1 MKKRNKRIFWVVV
14 LLVLVSVSTLSV
26 LGYKKSHNNKD
37 KDENNVVKDNVKIIT
52 EESDKQ
58 PILVED
64 DKITFDSNPRYKKG
78 DVIVSGITSSAPN
91 GFIRNVTGVQKT
103 KGKYII
109 QTEPAVLT
117 DVFEKAHIYKRIEL
131 AESQNESE
139 SYHIKNMNAV
149 TNELQ
154 SSNILCKTEDED
166 NGTDYMF
173 GKSFE
178 EKEDPV
184 SLSGEAGTSAWVEVS
199 IDIVHGDIKCGIA
212 IRTKEGAKASLE
224 CSASYSKELEK
235 QLLTKKLPDYQFI
248 VAGIPIVVTNE
259 LEIYT
264 EAEINLEG
272 NIGVSYELTAETTQ
286 GFNYNSKTGKVEEIN
301 QVTCES
307 DGLQW
312 NTISISGDT
321 SMGSSVHLITKL
333 YDASGMDMS
342 LKIAGKAEGEA
353 KVTTNKELDGYAGS
367 LDLSIVPEIKGEIVV
382 DTPVFDKNLLKQP
395 LFEAAL
401 KPLWEK
407 HWESSVNWQDDLQ
420 WKENDKNEE
429 SQETTKVSYSNEY
442 FEVKRPELDAVIV
455 ANNIARQVEGKIAYR
470 RAIKMAIANTM
481 RMGAEGIK
489 VLISGRLNGAEM
501 ARSEMYKE
509 GRTPLH
515 TFRADIDYCHAEA
528 LTKVGLLGIKVWICR
543 GEVYGKRE
551 LAPNFTQTKE
561 SGRGGN
567 GNNNGGKNFKRKKN
581 NR

>member
-14 LLVLVSVSTLSV
+14 VLVLVSVSTLSV

-37 KDENNVVKDNVKIIT
+37 KDENNIVKDNVKIIT

-184 SLSGEAGTSAWVEVS
+184 SLSGEAGTSAWVEVN

-235 QLLTKKLPDYQFI
+235 QLLTKKLPNYQFI

-301 QVTCES
+301 QITCES

-321 SMGSSVHLITKL
+321 SAGSSVHLITKL
-333 YDASGMDMS
+333 YGTSGMDMS

-442 FEVKRPELDAVIV
+442 FEVIVPESWEGEWTVTEEDNTMNGIKSTLYRFSHDSADGEEGGAADVYVLDMSDTSRPLSHYSRMLPSAGCEEVGLTSFGYNDVFKMEV
-455 ANNIARQVEGKIAYR
+455 ANGFFYE
-470 RAIKMAIANTM
+470 
-481 RMGAEGIK
+481 
-489 VLISGRLNGAEM
+489 NGATITL
-501 ARSEMYKE
+501 K
-509 GRTPLH
+509 
-515 TFRADIDYCHAEA
+515 
-528 LTKVGLLGIKVWICR
+528 
-543 GEVYGKRE
+543 
-551 LAPNFTQTKE
+551 
-561 SGRGGN
+561 
-567 GNNNGGKNFKRKKN
+567 
-581 NR
+581 

>member
-224 CSASYSKELEK
+224 CSAIYSKELEK

-442 FEVKRPELDAVIV
+442 FEVIVPESWEGEWTVTEEDNTMNGIKSTLYRFSHDPADGEEGGAADVYVLDMSDTSIPLSHYSRMLPSAGCEEVGLTSFGYNDVFKMEV
-455 ANNIARQVEGKIAYR
+455 ANGFFYE
-470 RAIKMAIANTM
+470 
-481 RMGAEGIK
+481 
-489 VLISGRLNGAEM
+489 NGATITL
-501 ARSEMYKE
+501 K
-509 GRTPLH
+509 
-515 TFRADIDYCHAEA
+515 
-528 LTKVGLLGIKVWICR
+528 
-543 GEVYGKRE
+543 
-551 LAPNFTQTKE
+551 
-561 SGRGGN
+561 
-567 GNNNGGKNFKRKKN
+567 
-581 NR
+581 

>member
-272 NIGVSYELTAETTQ
+272 NTGVSYELTAETTQ

-442 FEVKRPELDAVIV
+442 FEVIVPESWEGEWTVTEEDNTMNGIKSTLYRFSHDPADGEEGGAADVYVLDMSDTSIPLSHYSRMLPSAGCEEVGLTSFGYNDVFKMEV
-455 ANNIARQVEGKIAYR
+455 ANGFFYE
-470 RAIKMAIANTM
+470 
-481 RMGAEGIK
+481 
-489 VLISGRLNGAEM
+489 NGATITL
-501 ARSEMYKE
+501 K
-509 GRTPLH
+509 
-515 TFRADIDYCHAEA
+515 
-528 LTKVGLLGIKVWICR
+528 
-543 GEVYGKRE
+543 
-551 LAPNFTQTKE
+551 
-561 SGRGGN
+561 
-567 GNNNGGKNFKRKKN
+567 
-581 NR
+581 

>member
-14 LLVLVSVSTLSV
+14 LLVLVSFSTLSV

-139 SYHIKNMNAV
+139 NYHIKNMNAV

-154 SSNILCKTEDED
+154 SSNILCKIEDED

-442 FEVKRPELDAVIV
+442 FEVIVPESWEGEWTVTEEDNTMNGIKSTLYRFSHDPADGEEGGAADVYVLDMSDTSIPLSHYSRMLPSAGCEEVGLTSFGYNDVFKMEV
-455 ANNIARQVEGKIAYR
+455 ANGFFYE
-470 RAIKMAIANTM
+470 
-481 RMGAEGIK
+481 
-489 VLISGRLNGAEM
+489 NGATITL
-501 ARSEMYKE
+501 K
-509 GRTPLH
+509 
-515 TFRADIDYCHAEA
+515 
-528 LTKVGLLGIKVWICR
+528 
-543 GEVYGKRE
+543 
-551 LAPNFTQTKE
+551 
-561 SGRGGN
+561 
-567 GNNNGGKNFKRKKN
+567 
-581 NR
+581 

>member
-212 IRTKEGAKASLE
+212 VRTKVGAKASLE

-442 FEVKRPELDAVIV
+442 FEVIVPESWEGEWTVTEEDNTMNGIKSTLYRFSHDPADGEEGGAADVYVLDMSDTSIPLSHYSRMLPSAGCEEVGLTSFGYNDVFKMEV
-455 ANNIARQVEGKIAYR
+455 ANGFFYE
-470 RAIKMAIANTM
+470 
-481 RMGAEGIK
+481 
-489 VLISGRLNGAEM
+489 NGATITL
-501 ARSEMYKE
+501 K
-509 GRTPLH
+509 
-515 TFRADIDYCHAEA
+515 
-528 LTKVGLLGIKVWICR
+528 
-543 GEVYGKRE
+543 
-551 LAPNFTQTKE
+551 
-561 SGRGGN
+561 
-567 GNNNGGKNFKRKKN
+567 
-581 NR
+581 

>member
-26 LGYKKSHNNKD
+26 LGYEKSHNNKD

-131 AESQNESE
+131 AESQNESA

-154 SSNILCKTEDED
+154 LSNILCKTEDED

-301 QVTCES
+301 QITCES

-442 FEVKRPELDAVIV
+442 FEVIVPESWEGEWTVTEEDNTMNGIKSTLYRFSHDPADGEEGGAADVYVLDMSDTSRPLSHYSRMLPSAGCEEVGLTSFGYNDVFKMEV
-455 ANNIARQVEGKIAYR
+455 ANGFFYE
-470 RAIKMAIANTM
+470 
-481 RMGAEGIK
+481 
-489 VLISGRLNGAEM
+489 NGATITL
-501 ARSEMYKE
+501 K
-509 GRTPLH
+509 
-515 TFRADIDYCHAEA
+515 
-528 LTKVGLLGIKVWICR
+528 
-543 GEVYGKRE
+543 
-551 LAPNFTQTKE
+551 
-561 SGRGGN
+561 
-567 GNNNGGKNFKRKKN
+567 
-581 NR
+581 

>member
-1 MKKRNKRIFWVVV
+1 MKKRNKRIFWGVV

-26 LGYKKSHNNKD
+26 LGYEKSHNNKD

-301 QVTCES
+301 QITCES

-442 FEVKRPELDAVIV
+442 FEVIVPESWEGEWTVTEEDNTMNGIKSTLYRFSHDPADGEEGGAADVYVLDMSDTSRPLSHYSRMLPSAGCEEVGLTSFGYNDVFKMEV
-455 ANNIARQVEGKIAYR
+455 ANGFFYE
-470 RAIKMAIANTM
+470 
-481 RMGAEGIK
+481 
-489 VLISGRLNGAEM
+489 NGATITL
-501 ARSEMYKE
+501 K
-509 GRTPLH
+509 
-515 TFRADIDYCHAEA
+515 
-528 LTKVGLLGIKVWICR
+528 
-543 GEVYGKRE
+543 
-551 LAPNFTQTKE
+551 
-561 SGRGGN
+561 
-567 GNNNGGKNFKRKKN
+567 
-581 NR
+581 

>member
-154 SSNILCKTEDED
+154 SSNILCKIEDED
-166 NGTDYMF
+166 NGTDYMS

-442 FEVKRPELDAVIV
+442 FEVIVPESWEGEWTVTEEDNTMNGIKSTLYRFSHDPADGEEGGAADVYVLDMSDTSRPLSHYSRMLPSAGCEEVGLTSFGYNDVFKMEV
-455 ANNIARQVEGKIAYR
+455 ANGFFYE
-470 RAIKMAIANTM
+470 
-481 RMGAEGIK
+481 
-489 VLISGRLNGAEM
+489 NGATITL
-501 ARSEMYKE
+501 K
-509 GRTPLH
+509 
-515 TFRADIDYCHAEA
+515 
-528 LTKVGLLGIKVWICR
+528 
-543 GEVYGKRE
+543 
-551 LAPNFTQTKE
+551 
-561 SGRGGN
+561 
-567 GNNNGGKNFKRKKN
+567 
-581 NR
+581 

>member
-103 KGKYII
+103 KEKYII

-442 FEVKRPELDAVIV
+442 FEVIVPESWEGEWTVTEEDNTMNGIKSTLYRFSHDPADGEEGGAADVYVLDMSDTSRPLSHYSRMLPSAGCEEVGLTSFGYNDVFKMEV
-455 ANNIARQVEGKIAYR
+455 ANGFFYE
-470 RAIKMAIANTM
+470 
-481 RMGAEGIK
+481 
-489 VLISGRLNGAEM
+489 NGATITL
-501 ARSEMYKE
+501 K
-509 GRTPLH
+509 
-515 TFRADIDYCHAEA
+515 
-528 LTKVGLLGIKVWICR
+528 
-543 GEVYGKRE
+543 
-551 LAPNFTQTKE
+551 
-561 SGRGGN
+561 
-567 GNNNGGKNFKRKKN
+567 
-581 NR
+581 

>member
-26 LGYKKSHNNKD
+26 LGYKKLNNNKD

-173 GKSFE
+173 GRSFE

-301 QVTCES
+301 QITCES

-442 FEVKRPELDAVIV
+442 FEVIVPESWEGEWTVTEEDNTMNGIKSTLYRFSHDPADGEEGGAADVYVLDMSDTSRPLSHYSRMLPSAGCEEVGLTSFGYNDVFKMEV
-455 ANNIARQVEGKIAYR
+455 ANGFFYE
-470 RAIKMAIANTM
+470 
-481 RMGAEGIK
+481 
-489 VLISGRLNGAEM
+489 NGATITL
-501 ARSEMYKE
+501 K
-509 GRTPLH
+509 
-515 TFRADIDYCHAEA
+515 
-528 LTKVGLLGIKVWICR
+528 
-543 GEVYGKRE
+543 
-551 LAPNFTQTKE
+551 
-561 SGRGGN
+561 
-567 GNNNGGKNFKRKKN
+567 
-581 NR
+581 

>member
-14 LLVLVSVSTLSV
+14 VLVLVSVSTLSV

-37 KDENNVVKDNVKIIT
+37 KDENNIVKDNVKIIT

-301 QVTCES
+301 QITCES

-442 FEVKRPELDAVIV
+442 FEVIVPESW
-455 ANNIARQVEGKIAYR
+455 EGEWTVTEED
-470 RAIKMAIANTM
+470 NTM
-481 RMGAEGIK
+481 NGIK
-489 VLISGRLNGAEM
+489 STLYRFSHDPADGEEGGAADVYVLDMSDTSR
-501 ARSEMYKE
+501 
-509 GRTPLH
+509 PLSH
-515 TFRADIDYCHAEA
+515 YSRMLPSAGCEE
-528 LTKVGLLGIKVWICR
+528 VGLTSFGYNDV
-543 GEVYGKRE
+543 
-551 LAPNFTQTKE
+551 
-561 SGRGGN
+561 
-567 GNNNGGKNFKRKKN
+567 FKWKLQMDFSMKMEQQLF
-581 NR
+581 

>member
-1 MKKRNKRIFWVVV
+1 MKKRNKKIFWVVV
-14 LLVLVSVSTLSV
+14 LLVLVSFSTLSV

-442 FEVKRPELDAVIV
+442 FEVIVPESWEGEWTVTEEDNTMNGIKSTLYRFSHDPADGEEGGAADVYVLDMSDTSIPLSHYSRMLPSAGCEEVGLTSFGYNDVFKMEV
-455 ANNIARQVEGKIAYR
+455 ANGFFYE
-470 RAIKMAIANTM
+470 
-481 RMGAEGIK
+481 
-489 VLISGRLNGAEM
+489 NGATITL
-501 ARSEMYKE
+501 K
-509 GRTPLH
+509 
-515 TFRADIDYCHAEA
+515 
-528 LTKVGLLGIKVWICR
+528 
-543 GEVYGKRE
+543 
-551 LAPNFTQTKE
+551 
-561 SGRGGN
+561 
-567 GNNNGGKNFKRKKN
+567 
-581 NR
+581 

>member
-14 LLVLVSVSTLSV
+14 LLVLVSFSTLSV

-212 IRTKEGAKASLE
+212 IRTKEGSKASLE

-442 FEVKRPELDAVIV
+442 FEVIVPESWEGEWTVTEEDNTMNGIKSTLYRFSHDPADGEEGGAADVYVLDMSDTSRPLSHYSRMLPSAGCEEVGLTSFGYNDVFKMEV
-455 ANNIARQVEGKIAYR
+455 ANGFFYE
-470 RAIKMAIANTM
+470 
-481 RMGAEGIK
+481 
-489 VLISGRLNGAEM
+489 NGATITL
-501 ARSEMYKE
+501 K
-509 GRTPLH
+509 
-515 TFRADIDYCHAEA
+515 
-528 LTKVGLLGIKVWICR
+528 
-543 GEVYGKRE
+543 
-551 LAPNFTQTKE
+551 
-561 SGRGGN
+561 
-567 GNNNGGKNFKRKKN
+567 
-581 NR
+581 

>member
-14 LLVLVSVSTLSV
+14 VLVLVSVSTLSV

-37 KDENNVVKDNVKIIT
+37 KDENNIVKDNVKIIT

-301 QVTCES
+301 QITCES

-382 DTPVFDKNLLKQP
+382 DTPVFDK
-395 LFEAAL
+395 
-401 KPLWEK
+401 
-407 HWESSVNWQDDLQ
+407 
-420 WKENDKNEE
+420 ENDKNEE

-442 FEVKRPELDAVIV
+442 FEVIVPESWEGEWTVTEEDNTMNGIKSTLYRFSHDPADGEEGGAADVYVLDMSDTSRPLSHYSRMLPSAGCEEVGLTSFGYNDVFKMEV
-455 ANNIARQVEGKIAYR
+455 ANGFFYE
-470 RAIKMAIANTM
+470 
-481 RMGAEGIK
+481 
-489 VLISGRLNGAEM
+489 NGATITL
-501 ARSEMYKE
+501 K
-509 GRTPLH
+509 
-515 TFRADIDYCHAEA
+515 
-528 LTKVGLLGIKVWICR
+528 
-543 GEVYGKRE
+543 
-551 LAPNFTQTKE
+551 
-561 SGRGGN
+561 
-567 GNNNGGKNFKRKKN
+567 
-581 NR
+581 

>member
-64 DKITFDSNPRYKKG
+64 DKITFNSNPRYKKG

-333 YDASGMDMS
+333 YDASGM
-342 LKIAGKAEGEA
+342 
-353 KVTTNKELDGYAGS
+353 GY
-367 LDLSIVPEIKGEIVV
+367 VV
-382 DTPVFDKNLLKQP
+382 KNCRK
-395 LFEAAL
+395 
-401 KPLWEK
+401 
-407 HWESSVNWQDDLQ
+407 S
-420 WKENDKNEE
+420 
-429 SQETTKVSYSNEY
+429 
-442 FEVKRPELDAVIV
+442 
-455 ANNIARQVEGKIAYR
+455 R
-470 RAIKMAIANTM
+470 R
-481 RMGAEGIK
+481 
-489 VLISGRLNGAEM
+489 
-501 ARSEMYKE
+501 
-509 GRTPLH
+509 
-515 TFRADIDYCHAEA
+515 
-528 LTKVGLLGIKVWICR
+528 
-543 GEVYGKRE
+543 
-551 LAPNFTQTKE
+551 
-561 SGRGGN
+561 
-567 GNNNGGKNFKRKKN
+567 
-581 NR
+581 

>member
-14 LLVLVSVSTLSV
+14 VLVLVSVSTLSV

-37 KDENNVVKDNVKIIT
+37 KDENNIVKDNVKIIT

-301 QVTCES
+301 QITCES

-367 LDLSIVPEIKGEIVV
+367 LDLSIVLEIKGEIVV

-442 FEVKRPELDAVIV
+442 FEVIVPESWEGEWTVTEEDNTMNGIKSTLYRFSHDPADGEEGGAADVYVLDMSDTSRPLSHYSRMLPSAGCEEVGLTSFGYNDVFKMEV
-455 ANNIARQVEGKIAYR
+455 ANGFFYE
-470 RAIKMAIANTM
+470 
-481 RMGAEGIK
+481 
-489 VLISGRLNGAEM
+489 NGATITL
-501 ARSEMYKE
+501 K
-509 GRTPLH
+509 
-515 TFRADIDYCHAEA
+515 
-528 LTKVGLLGIKVWICR
+528 
-543 GEVYGKRE
+543 
-551 LAPNFTQTKE
+551 
-561 SGRGGN
+561 
-567 GNNNGGKNFKRKKN
+567 
-581 NR
+581 

>member
-342 LKIAGKAEGEA
+342 LKIAGKAEGETAWNYVKETEDGEA

-442 FEVKRPELDAVIV
+442 FEVIVPESWEGEWTVTEEDNTMNGIKSTLYRFSHDPADGEEGGAADVYVLDMSDTSRPLSHYSRMLPSAGCEEVGLTSFGYNDVFKMEV
-455 ANNIARQVEGKIAYR
+455 ANGFFYE
-470 RAIKMAIANTM
+470 
-481 RMGAEGIK
+481 
-489 VLISGRLNGAEM
+489 NGATITL
-501 ARSEMYKE
+501 K
-509 GRTPLH
+509 
-515 TFRADIDYCHAEA
+515 
-528 LTKVGLLGIKVWICR
+528 
-543 GEVYGKRE
+543 
-551 LAPNFTQTKE
+551 
-561 SGRGGN
+561 
-567 GNNNGGKNFKRKKN
+567 
-581 NR
+581 

>member
-14 LLVLVSVSTLSV
+14 LLVLVSFSTLSV

-154 SSNILCKTEDED
+154 SSNILCKIEDED

-420 WKENDKNEE
+420 WKKNDKNEE

-442 FEVKRPELDAVIV
+442 FEVIVPKSWEGEWTVTEEDNTMNGIKSTLYRFSHDPADGEEGGAADVYVLDMSDTSIPLSHYSRMLPSAGCEEVGLTSFGYNDVFKMEV
-455 ANNIARQVEGKIAYR
+455 ANGFFYE
-470 RAIKMAIANTM
+470 
-481 RMGAEGIK
+481 
-489 VLISGRLNGAEM
+489 NGATITL
-501 ARSEMYKE
+501 K
-509 GRTPLH
+509 
-515 TFRADIDYCHAEA
+515 
-528 LTKVGLLGIKVWICR
+528 
-543 GEVYGKRE
+543 
-551 LAPNFTQTKE
+551 
-561 SGRGGN
+561 
-567 GNNNGGKNFKRKKN
+567 
-581 NR
+581 

>member
-420 WKENDKNEE
+420 WKKNDKNEE
-429 SQETTKVSYSNEY
+429 SKETTKVSYSNEY
-442 FEVKRPELDAVIV
+442 FEVIVPESWEGEWTVTEEDNTMNGIKSTLYRFSHDPADGEEGGAADVYVLDMSDTSIPLSHYSRMLPSAGCEEVGLTSFGYNDVFKMEV
-455 ANNIARQVEGKIAYR
+455 ANGFFYE
-470 RAIKMAIANTM
+470 
-481 RMGAEGIK
+481 
-489 VLISGRLNGAEM
+489 NGATITL
-501 ARSEMYKE
+501 K
-509 GRTPLH
+509 
-515 TFRADIDYCHAEA
+515 
-528 LTKVGLLGIKVWICR
+528 
-543 GEVYGKRE
+543 
-551 LAPNFTQTKE
+551 
-561 SGRGGN
+561 
-567 GNNNGGKNFKRKKN
+567 
-581 NR
+581 

>member
-37 KDENNVVKDNVKIIT
+37 KDENNIVKDNVKIIT

-64 DKITFDSNPRYKKG
+64 NKITFDSNPRYKKG

-395 LFEAAL
+395 LFEATL

-442 FEVKRPELDAVIV
+442 FEVIVPESWEGEWTVTEEDNTMNGIKSTLYRFSHDPADGEEGGAADVYVLDMSDTSRPLSHYSRMLPSAGCEEVGLTSFGYNDVFKMEV
-455 ANNIARQVEGKIAYR
+455 ANGFFYE
-470 RAIKMAIANTM
+470 
-481 RMGAEGIK
+481 
-489 VLISGRLNGAEM
+489 NGATITL
-501 ARSEMYKE
+501 K
-509 GRTPLH
+509 
-515 TFRADIDYCHAEA
+515 
-528 LTKVGLLGIKVWICR
+528 
-543 GEVYGKRE
+543 
-551 LAPNFTQTKE
+551 
-561 SGRGGN
+561 
-567 GNNNGGKNFKRKKN
+567 
-581 NR
+581 

>member
-14 LLVLVSVSTLSV
+14 VLVLVSVSTLSV
-26 LGYKKSHNNKD
+26 LGYEKSHNNKD

-131 AESQNESE
+131 AESQNESA

-154 SSNILCKTEDED
+154 LSNILCKTEDED

-301 QVTCES
+301 QITCES

-442 FEVKRPELDAVIV
+442 FEVIVPESWEGEWTVTEEDNTMNGIKSTLYRFSHDPADGEEGGAADVYVLDMSDTSRPLSHYSRMLPSAGCEEVGLTSFGYNDVFKMEV
-455 ANNIARQVEGKIAYR
+455 ANGFFYE
-470 RAIKMAIANTM
+470 
-481 RMGAEGIK
+481 
-489 VLISGRLNGAEM
+489 NGATITL
-501 ARSEMYKE
+501 K
-509 GRTPLH
+509 
-515 TFRADIDYCHAEA
+515 
-528 LTKVGLLGIKVWICR
+528 
-543 GEVYGKRE
+543 
-551 LAPNFTQTKE
+551 
-561 SGRGGN
+561 
-567 GNNNGGKNFKRKKN
+567 
-581 NR
+581 

>member
-37 KDENNVVKDNVKIIT
+37 KDENNIVKDNVKIIT

-442 FEVKRPELDAVIV
+442 FEVIDPERWEGEWTVTEEDNTMNGIKSTLYRFSHDPADGEEGGAADVYVLDMSDTSIPLSHYSRMLPSAGCEEVGLTSFGYNDVFKMEV
-455 ANNIARQVEGKIAYR
+455 ANGFFYE
-470 RAIKMAIANTM
+470 
-481 RMGAEGIK
+481 
-489 VLISGRLNGAEM
+489 NGATITL
-501 ARSEMYKE
+501 K
-509 GRTPLH
+509 
-515 TFRADIDYCHAEA
+515 
-528 LTKVGLLGIKVWICR
+528 
-543 GEVYGKRE
+543 
-551 LAPNFTQTKE
+551 
-561 SGRGGN
+561 
-567 GNNNGGKNFKRKKN
+567 
-581 NR
+581 

>member
-442 FEVKRPELDAVIV
+442 FEVIVPESW
-455 ANNIARQVEGKIAYR
+455 EGEWTVTEED
-470 RAIKMAIANTM
+470 NTM
-481 RMGAEGIK
+481 NGIK
-489 VLISGRLNGAEM
+489 STLYRFSHDPADGEEGGAADVYVLDMSDTSI
-501 ARSEMYKE
+501 
-509 GRTPLH
+509 PLSH
-515 TFRADIDYCHAEA
+515 YSRMLPSAGCEE
-528 LTKVGLLGIKVWICR
+528 VGLTSFGYNDV
-543 GEVYGKRE
+543 
-551 LAPNFTQTKE
+551 
-561 SGRGGN
+561 
-567 GNNNGGKNFKRKKN
+567 FKWKLQMDFSMKMEQQLL
-581 NR
+581 

>member
-37 KDENNVVKDNVKIIT
+37 KDENNVVKGNVKIIT

-64 DKITFDSNPRYKKG
+64 NKITFDSNPRYKKG

-442 FEVKRPELDAVIV
+442 FEVIVPESWEGEWTVTEEDNTMNGIKSTLYRFSHDPADGEEGGAADVYVLDMSDTSRPLSHYSRMLPSAGCEEVGLTSFGYNDVFKMEV
-455 ANNIARQVEGKIAYR
+455 ANGFFYE
-470 RAIKMAIANTM
+470 
-481 RMGAEGIK
+481 
-489 VLISGRLNGAEM
+489 NGATITL
-501 ARSEMYKE
+501 K
-509 GRTPLH
+509 
-515 TFRADIDYCHAEA
+515 
-528 LTKVGLLGIKVWICR
+528 
-543 GEVYGKRE
+543 
-551 LAPNFTQTKE
+551 
-561 SGRGGN
+561 
-567 GNNNGGKNFKRKKN
+567 
-581 NR
+581 

>member
-272 NIGVSYELTAETTQ
+272 NIGVSYELTAETMQ

-442 FEVKRPELDAVIV
+442 FEVIVPESWEGEWTVTEEDNTMNGIKSTLYRFSHDPADGEEGGAADVYVLDMSDTSRPLSHYSRMLPSAGCEEVGLTSFGYNDVFKMEV
-455 ANNIARQVEGKIAYR
+455 ANGFFYE
-470 RAIKMAIANTM
+470 
-481 RMGAEGIK
+481 
-489 VLISGRLNGAEM
+489 NGATITL
-501 ARSEMYKE
+501 K
-509 GRTPLH
+509 
-515 TFRADIDYCHAEA
+515 
-528 LTKVGLLGIKVWICR
+528 
-543 GEVYGKRE
+543 
-551 LAPNFTQTKE
+551 
-561 SGRGGN
+561 
-567 GNNNGGKNFKRKKN
+567 
-581 NR
+581 

>member
-272 NIGVSYELTAETTQ
+272 NIGVSYELTAETT
-286 GFNYNSKTGKVEEIN
+286 
-301 QVTCES
+301 
-307 DGLQW
+307 
-312 NTISISGDT
+312 
-321 SMGSSVHLITKL
+321 
-333 YDASGMDMS
+333 
-342 LKIAGKAEGEA
+342 
-353 KVTTNKELDGYAGS
+353 
-367 LDLSIVPEIKGEIVV
+367 
-382 DTPVFDKNLLKQP
+382 
-395 LFEAAL
+395 
-401 KPLWEK
+401 
-407 HWESSVNWQDDLQ
+407 
-420 WKENDKNEE
+420 
-429 SQETTKVSYSNEY
+429 
-442 FEVKRPELDAVIV
+442 
-455 ANNIARQVEGKIAYR
+455 
-470 RAIKMAIANTM
+470 
-481 RMGAEGIK
+481 
-489 VLISGRLNGAEM
+489 
-501 ARSEMYKE
+501 
-509 GRTPLH
+509 
-515 TFRADIDYCHAEA
+515 
-528 LTKVGLLGIKVWICR
+528 
-543 GEVYGKRE
+543 
-551 LAPNFTQTKE
+551 
-561 SGRGGN
+561 
-567 GNNNGGKNFKRKKN
+567 
-581 NR
+581 

>member
-14 LLVLVSVSTLSV
+14 VLVLVSVSTLLV

-37 KDENNVVKDNVKIIT
+37 KDENNIVKDNVKIIT

-301 QVTCES
+301 QITCES

-442 FEVKRPELDAVIV
+442 FEVIVPESWEGEWTVTEEDNTMNGIKSTLYRFSHDPADGEEGGAADVYVLDMSDTSRPLSHYSRMLPSAGCEEVGLTSFGYNDIFKMEV
-455 ANNIARQVEGKIAYR
+455 ANGFFYE
-470 RAIKMAIANTM
+470 
-481 RMGAEGIK
+481 
-489 VLISGRLNGAEM
+489 NGATITL
-501 ARSEMYKE
+501 K
-509 GRTPLH
+509 
-515 TFRADIDYCHAEA
+515 
-528 LTKVGLLGIKVWICR
+528 
-543 GEVYGKRE
+543 
-551 LAPNFTQTKE
+551 
-561 SGRGGN
+561 
-567 GNNNGGKNFKRKKN
+567 
-581 NR
+581 

>member
-14 LLVLVSVSTLSV
+14 LLVLVSFSTLSV

-52 EESDKQ
+52 EASDKQ

-154 SSNILCKTEDED
+154 SSNILCKIEDED

-442 FEVKRPELDAVIV
+442 FEVIVPESWEGEWTVTEEDNTMNGIKSTLYRFSHDPADGEEGGAADVYVLDMSDTSIPLSHYSRMLPSAGCEEVGLTSFGYNDVFKMEV
-455 ANNIARQVEGKIAYR
+455 ANGFFYE
-470 RAIKMAIANTM
+470 
-481 RMGAEGIK
+481 
-489 VLISGRLNGAEM
+489 NGATITL
-501 ARSEMYKE
+501 K
-509 GRTPLH
+509 
-515 TFRADIDYCHAEA
+515 
-528 LTKVGLLGIKVWICR
+528 
-543 GEVYGKRE
+543 
-551 LAPNFTQTKE
+551 
-561 SGRGGN
+561 
-567 GNNNGGKNFKRKKN
+567 
-581 NR
+581 

>member
-14 LLVLVSVSTLSV
+14 LLVLVSFSTLSV

-442 FEVKRPELDAVIV
+442 FEVIVPESWEGEWTVTEEDNTMNGIKSTLYRFSHDPADGEEGGAADVYVLDMSDTSRPLSHYSRMLPSAGCEEVGLTSFGYNDVFKMEV
-455 ANNIARQVEGKIAYR
+455 ANGFFYE
-470 RAIKMAIANTM
+470 
-481 RMGAEGIK
+481 
-489 VLISGRLNGAEM
+489 NGATITL
-501 ARSEMYKE
+501 K
-509 GRTPLH
+509 
-515 TFRADIDYCHAEA
+515 
-528 LTKVGLLGIKVWICR
+528 
-543 GEVYGKRE
+543 
-551 LAPNFTQTKE
+551 
-561 SGRGGN
+561 
-567 GNNNGGKNFKRKKN
+567 
-581 NR
+581 